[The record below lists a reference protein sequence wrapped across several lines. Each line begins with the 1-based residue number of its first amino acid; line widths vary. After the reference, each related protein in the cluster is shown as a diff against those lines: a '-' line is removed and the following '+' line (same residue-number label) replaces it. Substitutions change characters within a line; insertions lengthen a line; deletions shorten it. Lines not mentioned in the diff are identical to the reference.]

1 MELQN
6 CARIFSTKHFGF
18 PKCFK
23 FLVQLLL
30 IQEVIECWVCVCVF
44 TFVFYVIRYSI
55 QKKNVIF
62 IHLWLFCFWT
72 VLDTYIEAGKTHS
85 KQYPFL
91 SENGVVTVR
100 VSRRKKGRIN
110 YLGTIHMCSRYIPNM
125 YVWRTVGRSV
135 WIGCGPK

>member
-1 MELQN
+1 MLSMCLRFYICILCN
-6 CARIFSTKHFGF
+6 
-18 PKCFK
+18 
-23 FLVQLLL
+23 
-30 IQEVIECWVCVCVF
+30 F
-44 TFVFYVIRYSI
+44 TILFR
-55 QKKNVIF
+55 KKNVIF

-125 YVWRTVGRSV
+125 YV
-135 WIGCGPK
+135 

>member
-1 MELQN
+1 MLSM
-6 CARIFSTKHFGF
+6 CLR
-18 PKCFK
+18 
-23 FLVQLLL
+23 
-30 IQEVIECWVCVCVF
+30 
-44 TFVFYVIRYSI
+44 FYICILCIIHYSI

-110 YLGTIHMCSRYIPNM
+110 YLGTIHT
-125 YVWRTVGRSV
+125 YV
-135 WIGCGPK
+135 